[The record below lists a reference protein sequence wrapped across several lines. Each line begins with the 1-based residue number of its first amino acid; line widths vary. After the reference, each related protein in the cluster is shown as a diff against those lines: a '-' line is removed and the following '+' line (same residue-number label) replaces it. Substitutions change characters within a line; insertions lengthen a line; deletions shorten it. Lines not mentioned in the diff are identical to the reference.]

1 MKPLR
6 ILQIINEEISN
17 WFKDDDQ
24 SSLDAYSN
32 KFLSTTAPPKA
43 PSTAPS
49 QPKVDGEL
57 IGYVDKQWKEKLKE
71 PIPVYKNPRSLTGI
85 NVAARGVLLNNSDL
99 YLAPLPNAMHD
110 NILDMLSEKGIVPY
124 AKTYEYFTYFPDEFI
139 AVQRVGN
146 TNIFTQ
152 SSAYEKFPEY
162 YEEIFRIAN
171 NKHPFQFKAHPTGNN
186 LNELE
191 SPLDPMNQ
199 YSNIPPG
206 YDANI
211 LYEKSDDIYGN
222 KNRGVLKR
230 TGKLFWI
237 GTVNVYDGEI
247 EEVHTYEEARNNDF
261 HHHFYFSSAQVEKMV
276 EGNVMIF
283 WINADGIQAE
293 WTMGKASPDIVNK
306 IRKQIE
312 INMETDKVQNV
323 VKDVLKEFVNE
334 NLEEKYY
341 TWRDKTGRGEKPIRL
356 TKSHIEK
363 TWDLNETDRD
373 GEITLGE
380 YLNESY
386 IGDVWETES
395 ERLECIEIH

>member
-24 SSLDAYSN
+24 STLDAYSN
-32 KFLSTTAPPKA
+32 KFLSAAKTPAAPP
-43 PSTAPS
+43 
-49 QPKVDGEL
+49 QVKVDGEL
-57 IGYVDKQWKEKLKE
+57 IGYVDKQWKEKLPA

-85 NVAARGVLLNNSDL
+85 NVAARGVLLNNSDF

-124 AKTYEYFTYFPDEFI
+124 GKIYEYYNYYPDEFI
-139 AVQRVGN
+139 AVQRVGSSK
-146 TNIFTQ
+146 FFAQ
-152 SSAYEKFPEY
+152 SSAYDKFPEY

-171 NKHPFQFKAHPTGNN
+171 NKHPFQFKAN
-186 LNELE
+186 LTNVNELE

-211 LYEKSDDIYGN
+211 LYEESDDIYGN

-230 TGKLFWI
+230 TGEEFWI

-261 HHHFYFSSAQVEKMV
+261 HHHFYFSPAQVEKMIAR
-276 EGNVMIF
+276 ECMIF
-283 WINADGIQAE
+283 WINANGIQAE

-306 IRKQIE
+306 IKEQIE

-341 TWRDKTGRGEKPIRL
+341 VWRDKTGRGEKPIKL

-363 TWDLNETDRD
+363 TWDLNETNRD
-373 GEITLGE
+373 GDITLGE

-386 IGDVWETES
+386 IGDIWETES
-395 ERLECIEIH
+395 ERLECTEIH